1 MSKITAWE
9 LYDRLIEPIPAELV
23 VADCLVGI
31 HWTLVRCEGVGVAMT
46 PPGGFR
52 CLPGAG
58 TFRGRKLR
66 ELAALVK
73 SWHPLEA
80 ALGVAA
86 INAYFNAPSTMA
98 KVWKAQPESQAN
110 ESVFVVMKPELIGKK
125 VTVVGHF
132 PDLDELAS
140 VCRLSILERN
150 PLEGDYPDPACEYIL
165 EDQDFLFITGVTLI
179 NKTLPRLMEL
189 GRNARMVLVGPSVPL
204 TPLWFNKGIASLA
217 GTSVIDADRVW
228 RHEAQGGDRSIFKQG
243 AHMVKLYP
251 VDVQ

>member
-1 MSKITAWE
+1 
-9 LYDRLIEPIPAELV
+9 
-23 VADCLVGI
+23 
-31 HWTLVRCEGVGVAMT
+31 
-46 PPGGFR
+46 
-52 CLPGAG
+52 
-58 TFRGRKLR
+58 
-66 ELAALVK
+66 
-73 SWHPLEA
+73 
-80 ALGVAA
+80 
-86 INAYFNAPSTMA
+86 
-98 KVWKAQPESQAN
+98 
-110 ESVFVVMKPELIGKK
+110 
-125 VTVVGHF
+125 
-132 PDLDELAS
+132 

-204 TPLWFNKGIASLA
+204 TQLWFNKGIASLA

-228 RHEAQGGDRSIFKQG
+228 RHVAQGGDRSIFKQG